1 MSPCPHGLFCV
12 AENATQFFSG
22 DRIRF
27 PSLILH
33 LAHSCGNFS
42 GPFRIYGDLSIAG
55 MRRWII
61 FASGRLP
68 IAFVG
73 RLSSAEIGFEGNL
86 SSLVGFEGRLS
97 SAGGKLS
104 SAGGKLSSAA
114 WGDLSEWHH
123 ERCGHGFMNIVSGGI
138 VEALPNGHGCGL
150 NGAQS

>member
-1 MSPCPHGLFCV
+1 LSPCPHGLFLV

-42 GPFRIYGDLSIAG
+42 GPFRIYGD
-55 MRRWII
+55 
-61 FASGRLP
+61 
-68 IAFVG
+68 
-73 RLSSAEIGFEGNL
+73 
-86 SSLVGFEGRLS
+86 
-97 SAGGKLS
+97 LS